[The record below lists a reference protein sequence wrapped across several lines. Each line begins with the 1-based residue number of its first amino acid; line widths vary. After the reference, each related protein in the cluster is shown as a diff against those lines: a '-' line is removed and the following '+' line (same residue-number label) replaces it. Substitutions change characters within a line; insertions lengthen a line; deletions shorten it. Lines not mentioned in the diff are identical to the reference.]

1 LRVRE
6 GIDLVALEKILASSG
21 VKISPQD
28 VDAVARSLARIN
40 HAAAGL
46 FPSCV
51 LDETAERFFRLL
63 ESDADDGTGP

>member
-1 LRVRE
+1 MRE

-46 FPSCV
+46 FPSYA
-51 LDETAERFFRLL
+51 LDDTAERFFRML
-63 ESDADDGTGP
+63 ESATDDGTVP